1 MRTHRTTR
9 RITLGARV
17 LYISRGAAL
26 LVLIGLPA
34 VSRGQTIA
42 ITGGKVYPVSG
53 PPIENGTVVI
63 SNGKITAV
71 GGSGVAVPAGA
82 QRINAAGKWVTPGLV
97 NAATILGVQEIG
109 FSGGYQDASAKGDRG
124 IAASFRAWD
133 GLNPANTILPAVR
146 KDGLTTVAIVPGRGF
161 VQGQAAVIDLVEG
174 SAAQMVLRAPVAMVG
189 DISNPQ
195 SADAAARGEL
205 IGKWRE
211 LLRDVKAY
219 SLRKAQYD
227 ANQSRSLAA
236 RRIDLEAL
244 LPVVSGTMPLWLA
257 ADRASDI
264 DAALAL
270 AKEFTLKIVI
280 LGGAEGWQVAD
291 RLAAA
296 RVPVMTGAMNNIPSS
311 FSTLGQRQENAGLL
325 RAAGV
330 TVVLIGNGAGDESGF
345 NASNLRYEAGNAVA
359 YGMRWDDA
367 LRSATLTAAEV
378 LGVADKVG
386 SLQTGR
392 SGNVVIWSG
401 DPFDFATRAEHVYV
415 HGVEYTRPT
424 REEEL
429 TNRYKTKPPTY
440 RVP

>member
-1 MRTHRTTR
+1 M
-9 RITLGARV
+9 
-17 LYISRGAAL
+17 
-26 LVLIGLPA
+26 PA
-34 VSRGQTIA
+34 VARSQTIA

-53 PPIENGTVVI
+53 PPIENGTVI
-63 SNGKITAV
+63 IANGKITAV
-71 GGSGVAVPAGA
+71 GGSGLAVPARA
-82 QRINAAGKWVTPGLV
+82 QRIDAAGKWVTPGLV

-109 FSGGYQDASAKGDRG
+109 FSGGYQDASARGDHG
-124 IAASFRAWD
+124 IAASFRSWD
-133 GLNPANTILPAVR
+133 GLNPSNTILPSVR

-174 SAAQMVLRAPVAMVG
+174 SAAQMLVKAPVAMVG
-189 DISNPQ
+189 DIGNPQ
-195 SADAAARGEL
+195 PAEAAARGEL
-205 IGKWRE
+205 VGKWRE
-211 LLRDVKAY
+211 LLRDVKTY
-219 SLRKAQYD
+219 SLRRVQYD

-236 RRIDLEAL
+236 RRVDLEAL
-244 LPVVSGTMPLWLA
+244 ISVVNGTMPLWLV

-280 LGGAEGWQVAD
+280 VGGAEAWQVAD

-296 RVPVMTGAMNNIPSS
+296 HVPVMTGAMNNIPSS

-330 TVVLIGNGAGDESGF
+330 TVVLIGNGAGDEAAF

-359 YGMRWDDA
+359 YGMKWDDA
-367 LRSATLTAAEV
+367 LRSAALTAAEV

-386 SLQTGR
+386 SLQPGR
-392 SGNVVIWSG
+392 SANVVIWSG
-401 DPFDFATRAEHVYV
+401 DPLEFATRAEHVYV
-415 HGVEYTRPT
+415 RGVEYSRPT

-429 TNRYKTKPPTY
+429 TTRYKTKPPTY